1 MRSFMIYSFYC
12 GGKHIMQCN
21 TMMIKTCTN
30 DYSSK
35 TLCII
40 FDAHVNMIFLK
51 SCMDN
56 QVKLKLFQF
65 GMFI

>member
-1 MRSFMIYSFYC
+1 
-12 GGKHIMQCN
+12 MQCN

-30 DYSSK
+30 DYSLK

-40 FDAHVNMIFLK
+40 FDAHVNMIFFK